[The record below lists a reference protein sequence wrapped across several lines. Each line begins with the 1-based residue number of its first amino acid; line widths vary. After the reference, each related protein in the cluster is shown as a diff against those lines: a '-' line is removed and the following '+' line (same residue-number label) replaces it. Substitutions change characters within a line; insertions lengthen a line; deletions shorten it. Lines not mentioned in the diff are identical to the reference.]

1 MGYKDANTPLTAPL
15 NTYSVAK
22 CIGKNSAD
30 TATLCQ
36 SKELIN
42 PKSARKPVRY
52 LVNGESV
59 DNHYP
64 ELSEEKLM
72 TTNYGIKIHTAYESL
87 EDCVTAIRNSFDD
100 STKDELKA
108 FYYEYQKDGDVG
120 RLTDWIGYKH
130 NAGDWISLVFEN
142 HGSTVATNN
151 KPTKLRLLFQEGL
164 MSLQSLQLWGAFSQF
179 WQNGNPIGRFALVLC
194 DASYKAQYLMPL
206 LSGEDMVQAEN
217 IISFTPPISGEYLVY
232 PVITN
237 LPATQCMD
245 GEYISA
251 DDLKELSGSSIRF
264 APIPYCVFTT
274 WNPVATNNPSGG
286 IPPTADTINVELDF
300 AELTTISAT
309 DMTYRLDAFM
319 MLLSRTTTQQISV
332 DVSVYVGTE
341 DRNILF
347 IDRKSIAFANG
358 ETTAEYGYELD
369 FDKVEGNAMN
379 FSVVEGEPLLRVYYS
394 MNGATESVKTFELKI
409 N

>member
-1 MGYKDANTPLTAPL
+1 MGYIDANTPLTAPI

-52 LVNGESV
+52 LINGESV

-64 ELSEEKLM
+64 ELSEEKLI
-72 TTNYGIKIHTAYESL
+72 TINYGIKIHSSYESI
-87 EDCVTAIRNSFDD
+87 EDCVTAIRNSFND
-100 STKDELKA
+100 SLKDEDKA
-108 FYYEYQKDGDVG
+108 FYYEIPKDGDVC

-130 NAGDWISLVFEN
+130 NAGDWLTISFEN

-179 WQNGNPIGRFALVLC
+179 WQNGNPIGRFSLVLC
-194 DASYKAQYLMPL
+194 DASFKAQYLIPL

-217 IISFTPPISGEYLVY
+217 LISFIPPISGGYFVY
-232 PVITN
+232 PIITN

-245 GEYISA
+245 GNAIDA
-251 DDLKELSGSSIRF
+251 NTLKGLSGSSIRF
-264 APIPYCVFTT
+264 APIPYSDFTA
-274 WNPVATNNPSGG
+274 WNPVATNNPEGG
-286 IPPTADTINVELDF
+286 NPSTSDAINVEIDF
-300 AELTTISAT
+300 AELTTISAI

-319 MLLSRTTTQQISV
+319 LMLSRTSTQQAIV

-358 ETTAEYGYELD
+358 ETSAEFAYELD
-369 FDKVEGNAMN
+369 LDKVDGNAMN
-379 FSVVEGEPLLRVYYS
+379 FSVVDGVPLLRVYYS
-394 MNGATESVKTFELKI
+394 MSGATESVKTFELKT